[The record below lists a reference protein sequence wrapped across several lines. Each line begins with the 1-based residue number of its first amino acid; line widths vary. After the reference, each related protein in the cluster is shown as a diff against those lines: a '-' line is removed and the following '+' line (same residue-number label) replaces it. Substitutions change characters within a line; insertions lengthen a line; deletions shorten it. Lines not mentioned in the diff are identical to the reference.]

1 MITRNKPLFVL
12 ISVILI
18 IFATAFGGVYLIHT
32 YEGLRL
38 TINFSDAKG
47 LYKDSPV
54 EYKGIQIGSV
64 LDIETD
70 LRSNIPVLI
79 KIDSEHSEH
88 VRKNAVFVISSNI
101 SAANPP
107 GILMG
112 YCRDVDPQAFP
123 KLPSGSVVDGEDS
136 ELVFMVKTRVGCFH
150 QTTESFSKALEN
162 LKRSVDDVLNS
173 PKAQQLYQ
181 DIENFFIEL
190 NKNMQERIEDFIE
203 EKGPEIRKKIEE
215 LIKELE
221 KLGHDE
227 EAEKWKKFLKDELQK
242 EI

>member
-1 MITRNKPLFVL
+1 MIMRNKPLLVL

-18 IFATAFGGVYLIHT
+18 IFATAFAGVYLIHT
-32 YEGLRL
+32 YEGLRI

-47 LYKDSPV
+47 LSKNSPV
-54 EYKGIQIGSV
+54 EYKGNQIGSV
-64 LDIETD
+64 IDIKTD
-70 LRSNIPVLI
+70 LQSNIPVLV

-88 VRKNAVFVISSNI
+88 LRENAIFVISSNI
-101 SAANPP
+101 STGTPP
-107 GILMG
+107 GILVG
-112 YCRDVDPQAFP
+112 YCKDVDPYAFP
-123 KLPSGSVVDGEDS
+123 KLASGSVVEGEDS

-173 PKAQQLYQ
+173 PEAQQLYE

-190 NKNMQERIEDFIE
+190 NQKMQDRIEEFIE
-203 EKGPEIRKKIEE
+203 EKGPEIRKKIED

-221 KLGHDE
+221 QLGYDK

-242 EI
+242 EV